1 MASDSLGWQ
10 ETPKSRMV
18 ENVQVLTIDAPQQVS
33 SEEDDKPQFSQ
44 LVRDRSNVMA
54 LRKGTSSSLIE

>member
-33 SEEDDKPQFSQ
+33 SEDEDKPQFSQ

>member
-1 MASDSLGWQ
+1 VASDSLGWQ